1 MYGDGDYRGLDGVG
15 RRQRQMWTRDRC
27 WAQKTF
33 EFVKLDEESYYLSV
47 APIDVDW
54 MTVAGLNV
62 GTFLITLVF
71 LVVPSY
77 LVTRIDPVKAIRFK

>member
-1 MYGDGDYRGLDGVG
+1 
-15 RRQRQMWTRDRC
+15 
-27 WAQKTF
+27 
-33 EFVKLDEESYYLSV
+33 VKLDEESYYLSV